1 MQGLRSELEEACNL
15 LKWTEPT
22 PIQKEAI
29 PLALQGIFF
38 MCWRCTEFYLLC
50 LTGRDVIGLAET
62 GSGKTG

>member
-29 PLALQGIFF
+29 PLALQGFKFF
-38 MCWRCTEFYLLC
+38 MVWRCTEVYFLFLNSKVLIFNSKFYAC
-50 LTGRDVIGLAET
+50 I
-62 GSGKTG
+62 

>member
-1 MQGLRSELEEACNL
+1 MEEACNL

-29 PLALQGIFF
+29 PLALQGIIIFF
-38 MCWRCTEFYLLC
+38 MFWRCTEFYFLC

>member
-1 MQGLRSELEEACNL
+1 MEEACNL

-29 PLALQGIFF
+29 PLALQGFKFF
-38 MCWRCTEFYLLC
+38 MFWRCTEFYFLF